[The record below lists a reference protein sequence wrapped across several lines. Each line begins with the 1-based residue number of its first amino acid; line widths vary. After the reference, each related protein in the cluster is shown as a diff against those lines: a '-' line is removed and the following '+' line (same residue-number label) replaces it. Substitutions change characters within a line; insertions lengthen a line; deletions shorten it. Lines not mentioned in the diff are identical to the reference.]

1 MPRDYK
7 SNTYRTRK
15 PLKKPGL
22 DSWDRV
28 LIVLFITALALL
40 VKHFIVERAQQIQQP
55 VVEAAAPDNKTD
67 AKLAAATAAAAA
79 AATEVVS
86 AGGLSPDELKAE
98 APGTIAPLPTLPE
111 LQDPQQ
117 IEAQKAKAAEE
128 EKLKAAAA
136 KTPPRQDSIPVEPH
150 FDFYTIL
157 PSVEVVIPDHEIKT
171 RIREEKLGEG
181 DKNAKY
187 IMQAGSFR
195 DSPEAE
201 KLKAKLTAL
210 GIESR
215 VEKAQVG
222 EVMWYRVKVGPYAGM
237 TSVMAIKNQL
247 RDKGVD
253 AIVLEFK

>member
-15 PLKKPGL
+15 PQKKLGL

-28 LIVLFITALALL
+28 LIVVFIAALALV
-40 VKHFIVERAQQIQQP
+40 VKHFIVERMQAQQP
-55 VVEAAAPDNKTD
+55 VVEAVVPDNKTD
-67 AKLAAATAAAAA
+67 EKLAAATAAVAK
-79 AATEVVS
+79 AATEVAS
-86 AGGLSPDELKAE
+86 AGGLSDDELKAE
-98 APGTIAPLPTLPE
+98 APGTAQLPTLPE
-111 LQDPQQ
+111 LQDPKL

-128 EKLKAAAA
+128 ANRKAAE
-136 KTPPRQDSIPVEPH
+136 KVPPRQNSIPVEPH

-157 PSVEVVIPDHEIKT
+157 PSVEVEIPDHELKT

-181 DKNAKY
+181 DKNTKY

-195 DSPEAE
+195 DSPDAE

-222 EVMWYRVKVGPYAGM
+222 EVFWYRVKVGPYSGM
-237 TSVMAIKNQL
+237 VSLMAVKSQL